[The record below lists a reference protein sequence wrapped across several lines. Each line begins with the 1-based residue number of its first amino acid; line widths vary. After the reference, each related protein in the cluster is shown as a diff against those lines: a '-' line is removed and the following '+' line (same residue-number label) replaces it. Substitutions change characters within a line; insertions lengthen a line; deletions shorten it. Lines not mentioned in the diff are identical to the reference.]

1 MTDYRAPV
9 QDMQFV
15 LDELVDMQ
23 QISELPGFEEATP
36 DLVDAVI
43 EEAAKMAGDLLSPLN
58 WHGDVQGSHL
68 VDGKVVVPE
77 GFTEAYRNFV
87 EGGWLGLSQD
97 PEYGGQGL
105 PHTLYCTV
113 SEMWNSANLSFA
125 LNPLLTSGAI
135 EALDAH
141 ASDQLKQ
148 RYLPPMISGEW
159 SGVMVLTEP
168 QAGSDL
174 SAVRSKAR
182 PNGDHYLL
190 EGQKIF
196 ISWGDHE
203 MADNVIQ
210 LVLARLPDAPAGV
223 KGISLFLV
231 PKFLLNEDG
240 SLGDRN
246 DVHAVSLEHK
256 MGLHASPTCVMS
268 YGDQGG
274 AVGYLVGEEN
284 QGLAHMFTMMNEA
297 RLAVG
302 LQGLAVAQR
311 AYQKAKEYACDRV
324 QGPAPGMQG
333 KAGIIHHP
341 DVRRMLMLM
350 RVLTESSRAIGYV
363 TAAAADRAHNSADPE
378 QAAFY
383 QQRLD
388 LLVPVA
394 KAWCTESSIET
405 TNLGVQIH
413 GGMGYVEETGA
424 AQYVRDARVLT
435 IYEGTTGIQAM
446 DLVGRKFLRD
456 QGQGMSA
463 LIAEMEDF
471 ASAMDASEM
480 VFADMQKGLC
490 KGIDTLKQAASWL
503 LAEASSDPRL
513 PGAAAHNLLM
523 LVSTV
528 FGAYLMVKSAVAAQ
542 RRLGEGVADADFC
555 HGKIASAR
563 FYCSQVLSR
572 SSSHLEIIQSGT
584 DALMAL
590 SEEQF

>member
-1 MTDYRAPV
+1 M
-9 QDMQFV
+9 

-43 EEAAKMAGDLLSPLN
+43 EEAAKVAGDLLSPLN

-77 GFTEAYRNFV
+77 GFNEAYKNFV

-105 PHTLYCTV
+105 PHTLYCAV
-113 SEMWNSANLSFA
+113 SEMWNSANLAFA

-148 RYLPPMISGEW
+148 RYLPQMIAGEW

-174 SAVRSKAR
+174 SAVRSKAT
-182 PNGDHYLL
+182 PNGDHYLI

-231 PKFLLNEDG
+231 PKFLVNEDG

-246 DVHAVSLEHK
+246 DVYAVSLEHK

-268 YGDQGG
+268 YGDKGG

-324 QGPAPGMQG
+324 QGPAPGVQG

-363 TAAAADRAHNSADPE
+363 TAAAADRAHNSTDSE
-378 QAAFY
+378 QAAYY

-388 LLVPVA
+388 LLVPIA

-413 GGMGYVEETGA
+413 GGMGYVEETGV

-542 RRLGEGVADADFC
+542 RRLGKGAADTDFC
-555 HGKIASAR
+555 HGKIVSAR

-572 SSSHLEIIQSGT
+572 SSSHLEIIQSGA